1 MFKYVKIVC
10 YVNFNVII
18 NRSRQ
23 SIINFYHIKIDTKV
37 GFTQSNIVIS
47 DKNNEGSSL
56 HTRLIKD
63 NVTGGNIIN
72 NLNIVIK
79 VKFQINTPENKM
91 RQSKKF
97 EKNNVNYE

>member
-1 MFKYVKIVC
+1 MCFKMVVG
-10 YVNFNVII
+10 VQVRENSLLRNFNVII

-37 GFTQSNIVIS
+37 GFTQSNIVTS

-63 NVTGGNIIN
+63 NV
-72 NLNIVIK
+72 
-79 VKFQINTPENKM
+79 M
-91 RQSKKF
+91 
-97 EKNNVNYE
+97 